1 MKRKRGELFWEINMV
16 PFNDVLLV
24 LLIIFMMTASFIVTG
39 TGLNITLPQAATA
52 VPQEQTQIA
61 IFITKDGA
69 VYLGGQEVRVEE
81 LLDKLSQ
88 EAQRGKTVVIISG
101 DRGVPYGKV
110 VDVLDAV
117 RLSGLEYIALAAEL
131 KAPPEGKKK

>member
-69 VYLGGQEVRVEE
+69 VYLGGQEVRVED